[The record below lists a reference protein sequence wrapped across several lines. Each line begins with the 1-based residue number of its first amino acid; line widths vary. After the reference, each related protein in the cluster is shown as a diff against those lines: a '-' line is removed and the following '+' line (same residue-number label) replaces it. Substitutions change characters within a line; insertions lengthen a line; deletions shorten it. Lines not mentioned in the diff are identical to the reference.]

1 MCINNVYAQEI
12 NGIITDRDNNPI
24 EFATIVLQT
33 TDSVFLNSTYSD
45 SVGRFSIKTDILPV
59 IITVQHLMYE
69 TYQKNVTQRLLALS
83 RWMRKAKCCLKCL

>member
-1 MCINNVYAQEI
+1 MKFIISAILSLCINNVYAQEI
-12 NGIITDRDNNPI
+12 TGIITDRNNNPI

-33 TDSVFLNSTYSD
+33 TDSVFLNSTYTD

-69 TYQKNVTQRLLALS
+69 TYQKK
-83 RWMRKAKCCLKCL
+83 M